1 MGRRTVR
8 KHSDVKHTREHFNYR
23 IFVDERRMKKQPL
36 SYTAY
41 GELWARPDACLGYNG
56 EWKDEILQSY
66 SLGQGHRHY
75 SPALMRFLSPDALSP
90 FGQGG
95 VNTYCYCLGDPVN
108 RFDPSGRTS
117 IIKLLM
123 PWRRT
128 GLTQFLKQHGIPK
141 EPLKPFLK
149 TWGKSLSVYKKQKDG
164 TYNHFLIK
172 EKGKNG
178 TYDALPHPVLRD
190 QLAGKIVYTKGD
202 LRIDPWL
209 DDGLERNYAPV
220 DKYFKEYGFKRVTY
234 PPKLLTNTA
243 PAQPQQNEPVVNG
256 LSESL
261 VLALRRAP

>member
-1 MGRRTVR
+1 MCRRTVR
-8 KHSDVKHTREHFNYR
+8 KHSDVKHTGEHFNYR

-41 GELWARPDACLGYNG
+41 GKLWARPDACLGYNG

-66 SLGQGHRHY
+66 SLGQGHRYY

-108 RFDPSGRTS
+108 RHDPSGRIS
-117 IIKLLM
+117 IIKLMM
-123 PWRRT
+123 PWRKT

-149 TWGKSLSVYKKQKDG
+149 TWGKSLSVYKKQEDG

-172 EKGKNG
+172 ENGKNG
-178 TYDALPHPVLRD
+178 SYDDLPHPVLRD
-190 QLAGKIVYTKGD
+190 DLAGKTVFKKDD
-202 LRIDPWL
+202 LRIDLWL
-209 DDGLERNYAPV
+209 DDGRNRNHDRTDAH
-220 DKYFKEYGFKRVTY
+220 FKKYGFERVTY
-234 PPKLLTNTA
+234 PRKWFISAA
-243 PAQPQQNEPVVNG
+243 PAQPQQSE
-256 LSESL
+256 SAESL
-261 VLALRRAP
+261 VPALRGAP